1 MIISCHKQINVRSC
15 FSWLHKLLSRIV
27 VQAKTFLA
35 NASTTKED
43 INQRKEEVINRLEAM
58 VKGQEKVIKD
68 LQASFD
74 EQVNN
79 VLYRLSE
86 FLSSEEVKARFT
98 LWSGN
103 EFPDQYISALTP
115 EVKEKIATLL
125 SSRFEE
131 FVVQW
136 EEERNLFANA
146 RLSLVEKFKNCFDE
160 AEFQRRNLLCDV
172 TGDLDPGVSNS
183 KKFRFSISRK
193 ASIKMRILAFEVF
206 HKVADLVD
214 VKFITEL
221 CDSPRGVS
229 KIDFKDVIKQASVK
243 FLSSR
248 REKKQLRKFVEG
260 KLHDVKDCLGQI
272 KVRLP
277 ALIEADRELYSELYK
292 QLLVNLTQQTHS
304 LEENKDRY
312 QRILDEWSQSRDQLA
327 LFGIKDVCTV
337 KINPEEL
344 EWKEEMSS
352 LLDRGPFS
360 AVYQGTMRR
369 CGKCKDVTVALKV
382 SNEALNADKA
392 SEIMQEMKILRQV
405 KTFCCVTSLNV
416 LAGRTK
422 S

>member
-1 MIISCHKQINVRSC
+1 MIISCHKQITVLSC

-27 VQAKTFLA
+27 VQAKTFLV
-35 NASTTKED
+35 NASRTKED
-43 INQRKEEVINRLEAM
+43 INQRKEEIINRLEAM
-58 VKGQEKVIKD
+58 VKGQGKVIKD
-68 LQASFD
+68 LQQSFD

-86 FLSSEEVKARFT
+86 FLSSAAVTSRFA

-115 EVKEKIATLL
+115 EVEEKIATLL
-125 SSRFEE
+125 SSRFQE
-131 FVVQW
+131 VVKQW
-136 EEERNLFANA
+136 EEENHVFADA
-146 RLSLVEKFKNCFDE
+146 RLSLVKKVKNCYDE
-160 AEFQRRNLLCDV
+160 AEFQRRNLLFDATDV
-172 TGDLDPGVSNS
+172 HRGVSNFQ
-183 KKFRFSISRK
+183 KFRFSIPRK
-193 ASIKMRILAFEVF
+193 AYMKIRILTFGVF
-206 HKVADLVD
+206 GLVAKSMN

-221 CDSPRGVS
+221 YGGS
-229 KIDFKDVIKQASVK
+229 KIDFKDVISQASVK

-304 LEENKDRY
+304 QEENKDRY
-312 QRILDEWSQSRDQLA
+312 QRILDEGSQSRDQLA

-337 KINPEEL
+337 KINHEEL

-352 LLDRGPFS
+352 LLGSGSFS

-369 CGKCKDVTVALKV
+369 YGEVETVALKV
-382 SNEALNADKA
+382 CNEALNANNA

-405 KTFCCVTSLNV
+405 KTFSFVTSLDV
-416 LAGRTK
+416 LAGCTK

>member
-1 MIISCHKQINVRSC
+1 MLSR

-27 VQAKTFLA
+27 VQAKTFLV
-35 NASTTKED
+35 NASRTKED
-43 INQRKEEVINRLEAM
+43 INQRKEEIINRLEAM
-58 VKGQEKVIKD
+58 VKGQGKVIKD
-68 LQASFD
+68 LQQSFD

-86 FLSSEEVKARFT
+86 FLSSAAVTSRFA

-115 EVKEKIATLL
+115 EVEEKIATLL
-125 SSRFEE
+125 SSRFQE
-131 FVVQW
+131 VVKQW
-136 EEERNLFANA
+136 EEENHVFADA
-146 RLSLVEKFKNCFDE
+146 RLSLVKKVKNCYDE
-160 AEFQRRNLLCDV
+160 AEFQRRNLLFDATDV
-172 TGDLDPGVSNS
+172 HRGVSNFQ
-183 KKFRFSISRK
+183 KFRFSIPRK
-193 ASIKMRILAFEVF
+193 AYMKIRILTFGVF
-206 HKVADLVD
+206 GLVANSMD

-221 CDSPRGVS
+221 YGGS
-229 KIDFKDVIKQASVK
+229 KIDFKDVISQASVK

-304 LEENKDRY
+304 QEENKDRY
-312 QRILDEWSQSRDQLA
+312 QRILDEGSQSRDQLA

-337 KINPEEL
+337 KINHEEL

-352 LLDRGPFS
+352 LLGSGSFS

-369 CGKCKDVTVALKV
+369 YGEVETVALKV
-382 SNEALNADKA
+382 CNEALNANNA

-405 KTFCCVTSLNV
+405 KTFSFVTSLDV
-416 LAGRTK
+416 LAGCTK

>member
-1 MIISCHKQINVRSC
+1 MIISCHKQITVLSC

-27 VQAKTFLA
+27 VQAKTFLV
-35 NASTTKED
+35 NASRTKED
-43 INQRKEEVINRLEAM
+43 INQRKEEIINRLEAM
-58 VKGQEKVIKD
+58 VRGQGKVIKD
-68 LQASFD
+68 LQQSFD

-86 FLSSEEVKARFT
+86 FLSSADVKARFA

-103 EFPDQYISALTP
+103 EFRDQYISALTP
-115 EVKEKIATLL
+115 EVEEKIATLL

-136 EEERNLFANA
+136 EEEHNLFANA
-146 RLSLVEKFKNCFDE
+146 RLSLG
-160 AEFQRRNLLCDV
+160 A
-172 TGDLDPGVSNS
+172 TGDLHPGVSNS

-193 ASIKMRILAFEVF
+193 ASIKMRILTFEVF
-206 HKVADLVD
+206 HLVADLVD
-214 VKFITEL
+214 VRFITEL
-221 CDSPRGVS
+221 CDSLKGVS
-229 KIDFKDVIKQASVK
+229 KIDFKDVIIQASVK

-248 REKKQLRKFVEG
+248 REKRQLRKFVEG

-277 ALIEADRELYSELYK
+277 ALIEADRELYSELYRH
-292 QLLVNLTQQTHS
+292 LLVNLTQQTHS
-304 LEENKDRY
+304 QEENKDRY
-312 QRILDEWSQSRDQLA
+312 QRILDEGSQNRDQLA

-337 KINPEEL
+337 KINHEEL

-352 LLDRGPFS
+352 LLGSGSFS

-369 CGKCKDVTVALKV
+369 YGEVVTVALKV
-382 SNEALNADKA
+382 CNEALNANNA

-405 KTFCCVTSLNV
+405 KTFCFVTSLDV
-416 LAGRTK
+416 LASCTK

>member
-1 MIISCHKQINVRSC
+1 MLSR

-27 VQAKTFLA
+27 VQAKTFLV
-35 NASTTKED
+35 NASRTKED
-43 INQRKEEVINRLEAM
+43 INQRKEEIINRLEAM
-58 VKGQEKVIKD
+58 VKGQGKVIKD
-68 LQASFD
+68 LQQSFD

-86 FLSSEEVKARFT
+86 FLSSAAVTSRFA

-115 EVKEKIATLL
+115 EVEEKIDTLL
-125 SSRFEE
+125 SSRFQE
-131 FVVQW
+131 VVKQW
-136 EEERNLFANA
+136 EEENHVFADA
-146 RLSLVEKFKNCFDE
+146 RLSLVKKVKNCYDE
-160 AEFQRRNLLCDV
+160 AEFQRRNLLFDATDV
-172 TGDLDPGVSNS
+172 HRGVSNFQ
-183 KKFRFSISRK
+183 KFRFSIPRK
-193 ASIKMRILAFEVF
+193 AYMKIRILTFGVF
-206 HKVADLVD
+206 GLVANSMD

-221 CDSPRGVS
+221 YGGS
-229 KIDFKDVIKQASVK
+229 KIDFKDVISQASVK

-304 LEENKDRY
+304 QEENKDRY
-312 QRILDEWSQSRDQLA
+312 QRILDEGSQRRDQLA

-337 KINPEEL
+337 KINHEEL

-352 LLDRGPFS
+352 LLGSGSFS

-369 CGKCKDVTVALKV
+369 YGEVETVALKV
-382 SNEALNADKA
+382 CNEALNANNA

-405 KTFCCVTSLNV
+405 KTFSFVTSLDV
-416 LAGRTK
+416 LAGCTK

>member
-1 MIISCHKQINVRSC
+1 MIISCHKQITVLSC

-27 VQAKTFLA
+27 VQAKTFLV
-35 NASTTKED
+35 NASRTKED
-43 INQRKEEVINRLEAM
+43 INQRKEEIINRLEAM
-58 VKGQEKVIKD
+58 VKGQEKVIKN
-68 LQASFD
+68 LQQSFD

-79 VLYRLSE
+79 VSYRLSE
-86 FLSSEEVKARFT
+86 FLSSADVTGRFA

-115 EVKEKIATLL
+115 EVEEKIATLL

-136 EEERNLFANA
+136 EEEHNLFANA

-160 AEFQRRNLLCDV
+160 AEFQRRNLLCDA
-172 TGDLDPGVSNS
+172 TGDLHPGVSNS

-193 ASIKMRILAFEVF
+193 ASIKMRILTFEVF
-206 HKVADLVD
+206 HLVADLVD
-214 VKFITEL
+214 VRFITEL
-221 CDSPRGVS
+221 CDSLRGVS
-229 KIDFKDVIKQASVK
+229 KIDFKDVITQASVK

-248 REKKQLRKFVEG
+248 RKTTQLRKFVEG
-260 KLHDVKDCLGQI
+260 KLRDVKDCLGQI

-277 ALIEADRELYSELYK
+277 ALIEADRELYSELYE

-304 LEENKDRY
+304 QEENKHRY
-312 QRILDEWSQSRDQLA
+312 QRILDEGSQSRDQLA

-337 KINPEEL
+337 KINHEEL
-344 EWKEEMSS
+344 EWKEEKSS
-352 LLDRGPFS
+352 LLGRGPFS

-369 CGKCKDVTVALKV
+369 CGKVVTVALKV
-382 SNEALNADKA
+382 CNEALNADKA

-405 KTFCCVTSLNV
+405 KTFCFVTSLNV

>member
-1 MIISCHKQINVRSC
+1 MLSC

-27 VQAKTFLA
+27 VQAKTFLV
-35 NASTTKED
+35 NASRTKED
-43 INQRKEEVINRLEAM
+43 INQRKEEIINRLEAM

-68 LQASFD
+68 LQQSFD

-79 VLYRLSE
+79 ILHRLSV
-86 FLSSEEVKARFT
+86 FLSSEDVKARFA

-115 EVKEKIATLL
+115 EVEEKIATLL

-131 FVVQW
+131 FVMQW
-136 EEERNLFANA
+136 EEEHNLFANA
-146 RLSLVEKFKNCFDE
+146 RLSLVEKFKNCYDK
-160 AEFQRRNLLCDV
+160 AEFQRRNLLSDA
-172 TGDLDPGVSNS
+172 TAGDLDPGVSNS
-183 KKFRFSISRK
+183 KKFQFSISKK
-193 ASIKMRILAFEVF
+193 ASMKMRILTFQVF
-206 HKVADLVD
+206 NLVADSMD
-214 VKFITEL
+214 VKFITE
-221 CDSPRGVS
+221 RYGGS
-229 KIDFKDVIKQASVK
+229 KIDFKDVISQASVK

-272 KVRLP
+272 KDRLP

-304 LEENKDRY
+304 QEENKDRY
-312 QRILDEWSQSRDQLA
+312 QRILDEGSQSRDQLA

-337 KINPEEL
+337 KINHEEL
-344 EWKEEMSS
+344 EWKEEKSS
-352 LLDRGPFS
+352 LLGRGPFS

-369 CGKCKDVTVALKV
+369 CGKVVTVALKV
-382 SNEALNADKA
+382 CNEALNADKA

-405 KTFCCVTSLNV
+405 KTFCFVTSLNV

>member
-1 MIISCHKQINVRSC
+1 MIISCHKQITVLSC

-27 VQAKTFLA
+27 VQAKTFLV
-35 NASTTKED
+35 NASRTKED
-43 INQRKEEVINRLEAM
+43 INQRKEEIINRLEAM
-58 VKGQEKVIKD
+58 VKGQGKVIKD
-68 LQASFD
+68 LQQSFD

-86 FLSSEEVKARFT
+86 FLSSAAVTSRFA

-115 EVKEKIATLL
+115 EVEEKIATLL
-125 SSRFEE
+125 SSRFQE
-131 FVVQW
+131 VVKQW
-136 EEERNLFANA
+136 EEENHVFADA
-146 RLSLVEKFKNCFDE
+146 RLSLVKKVKNCYDE
-160 AEFQRRNLLCDV
+160 AEFQRRNLLFDATDV
-172 TGDLDPGVSNS
+172 HRGVSNFQ
-183 KKFRFSISRK
+183 KFRFSIPRK
-193 ASIKMRILAFEVF
+193 AYMKIRILTFGVF
-206 HKVADLVD
+206 GLVANSMD

-221 CDSPRGVS
+221 YGGS
-229 KIDFKDVIKQASVK
+229 KIDFKDVISQASVK

-304 LEENKDRY
+304 QEENKDRY
-312 QRILDEWSQSRDQLA
+312 QRILDEGSQRRDQLA

-337 KINPEEL
+337 KINHEEL

-352 LLDRGPFS
+352 LLGSGSFS

-369 CGKCKDVTVALKV
+369 YGEVETVALKV
-382 SNEALNADKA
+382 CNEALNANNA

-405 KTFCCVTSLNV
+405 KTFSFVTSLDV
-416 LAGRTK
+416 LAGCTK

>member
-1 MIISCHKQINVRSC
+1 MLSC

-27 VQAKTFLA
+27 VQAKTFLV
-35 NASTTKED
+35 NASRTKED
-43 INQRKEEVINRLEAM
+43 INQRKEEIINRLEAM
-58 VKGQEKVIKD
+58 VKGQEKVIKN
-68 LQASFD
+68 LQQSFD

-79 VLYRLSE
+79 VSYRLSE
-86 FLSSEEVKARFT
+86 FLSSADVTARFA

-115 EVKEKIATLL
+115 EVEEKIDTLL
-125 SSRFEE
+125 SSRFQE
-131 FVVQW
+131 VVKQW
-136 EEERNLFANA
+136 EEENHMFADA
-146 RLSLVEKFKNCFDE
+146 RLSLVKKVKNCYDE
-160 AEFQRRNLLCDV
+160 AEFQRRNLLFDATDV
-172 TGDLDPGVSNS
+172 HRGVSNF
-183 KKFRFSISRK
+183 KKFRFSIPRK
-193 ASIKMRILAFEVF
+193 AYMKIRILTFGVF
-206 HKVADLVD
+206 GLVANSMD

-221 CDSPRGVS
+221 YGGS
-229 KIDFKDVIKQASVK
+229 KIDFKDVISQASVK

-272 KVRLP
+272 KDRLP

-304 LEENKDRY
+304 QEENKDRY
-312 QRILDEWSQSRDQLA
+312 QRILDEGSQSRDQLA

-337 KINPEEL
+337 KINHEEL
-344 EWKEEMSS
+344 EWKEEKSS
-352 LLDRGPFS
+352 LLGRGPFS

-369 CGKCKDVTVALKV
+369 CGKVVTVALKV
-382 SNEALNADKA
+382 CNEALNADKA

-405 KTFCCVTSLNV
+405 KTFCFVTSLNV

>member
-1 MIISCHKQINVRSC
+1 MIISCHKQITVLSC

-27 VQAKTFLA
+27 VQAKTFLV
-35 NASTTKED
+35 NASRTKED
-43 INQRKEEVINRLEAM
+43 INQRKEEIINRLEAM
-58 VKGQEKVIKD
+58 VKGQGKVIKD
-68 LQASFD
+68 LQQSFD

-86 FLSSEEVKARFT
+86 FLSSAAVTSRFA

-115 EVKEKIATLL
+115 EVEEKIATLL
-125 SSRFEE
+125 SSRFQE
-131 FVVQW
+131 VVKQW
-136 EEERNLFANA
+136 EEENHVFADA
-146 RLSLVEKFKNCFDE
+146 RLSLVKKVKNCYDE
-160 AEFQRRNLLCDV
+160 AEFQRRNLLFDATDV
-172 TGDLDPGVSNS
+172 HRGVSNFQ
-183 KKFRFSISRK
+183 KFRFSIPRK
-193 ASIKMRILAFEVF
+193 AYMKIRILTFGVF
-206 HKVADLVD
+206 GLVAKSMN

-221 CDSPRGVS
+221 YGGS
-229 KIDFKDVIKQASVK
+229 KIDFKDVISQASVK

-304 LEENKDRY
+304 QEENKDRY
-312 QRILDEWSQSRDQLA
+312 QRILDEGSQRRDQLA

-337 KINPEEL
+337 KINHEEL

-352 LLDRGPFS
+352 LLGSGSFS

-369 CGKCKDVTVALKV
+369 YGEVETVALKV
-382 SNEALNADKA
+382 CNEALNANNA

-405 KTFCCVTSLNV
+405 KTFSFVTSLDV
-416 LAGRTK
+416 LAGCTK